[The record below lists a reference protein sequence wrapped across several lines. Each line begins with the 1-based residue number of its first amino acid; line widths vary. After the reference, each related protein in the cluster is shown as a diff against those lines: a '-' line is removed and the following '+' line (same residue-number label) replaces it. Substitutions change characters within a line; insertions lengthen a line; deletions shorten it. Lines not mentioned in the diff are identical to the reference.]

1 MDAPWVSV
9 ITATIGR
16 RAAMLRKL
24 DALRAQTLPPDRFEW
39 VVVADGDDDGTLAA
53 IAAAEVPFDLR
64 TLRLPRRSG
73 AATARNAAAAVA
85 RGQVLLF
92 SDDDC
97 VPDADNLERHWLA
110 HAAAAGPTAMVGSLT
125 FVADDG
131 RMTASRPRRVGY
143 WNLNGANAS
152 VPAVDFAAVG
162 GFDEGLAA
170 YGGED
175 VLLGYELR
183 RRGVRFRALPD
194 AHARHL
200 GPDPAASGDAAK
212 ARSAGRNAVRIAR
225 RRPELRDRLGVRP
238 ALLRAKRVV
247 LPWFV
252 WLGARVAGDLAYVD
266 GALDELR
273 GGADAGVRERAGGR
287 GAAR

>member
-16 RAAMLRKL
+16 RAAMLAKL
-24 DALRAQTLPPDRFEW
+24 DALCAQTLPPERFEW
-39 VVVADGDDDGTLAA
+39 VVVADGDDDGTLAS
-53 IAAAEVPFDLR
+53 IAAADVPFALR

-73 AATARNAAAAVA
+73 AATARNAAAAA
-85 RGQVLLF
+85 ATGEVLLF

-97 VPDADNLERHWLA
+97 VPDDDNLERHWRA
-110 HAAAAGPTAMVGSLT
+110 HATAPVPTAMVGSLT
-125 FVADDG
+125 FVAEDG
-131 RMTASRPRRVGY
+131 SATSFRPRRVGY

-152 VPAVDFAAVG
+152 VPAAAFAAVG
-162 GFDEGLAA
+162 GFDEGLEA

-183 RRGVRFRALPD
+183 RRGVRFRALPE

-200 GPDPAASGDAAK
+200 GPDPAASGDVSK

-238 ALLRAKRVV
+238 WLLRAKRVV
-247 LPWFV
+247 LPWIA
-252 WLGARVAGDLAYVD
+252 WLGPRVAGDLAYVD

-273 GGADAGVRERAGGR
+273 GGAGAPARGRSGGP
-287 GAAR
+287 GPAR

>member
-24 DALRAQTLPPDRFEW
+24 DALRGQTLPPERFEW

-53 IAAAEVPFDLR
+53 IAAAEVPFVVR

-73 AATARNAAAAVA
+73 AATARNAAAAAA
-85 RGQVLLF
+85 RGRVLLF

-97 VPDADNLERHWLA
+97 VPDADNLELHWRA
-110 HAAAAGPTAMVGSLT
+110 HAAAPEPTAMVGALT
-125 FVADDG
+125 FVAGDG
-131 RMTASRPRRVGY
+131 GTTSSRPRRAGY

-152 VPAVDFAAVG
+152 VPAADFAAVG
-162 GFDEGLAA
+162 GFDEDLGA

-175 VLLGYELR
+175 VLLGYELF
-183 RRGVRFRALPD
+183 RRGVRFRALPE

-238 ALLRAKRVV
+238 VLLRLKRVV
-247 LPWFV
+247 LPWIA
-252 WLGARVAGDLAYVD
+252 WLGPRVTGDLAYVD

-273 GGADAGVRERAGGR
+273 GDGARGRDGGR
-287 GAAR
+287 GAAP

>member
-16 RAAMLRKL
+16 RAAMLAKL
-24 DALRAQTLPPDRFEW
+24 DALRAQTLPPERFEW

-53 IAAAEVPFDLR
+53 IAAAAPPFRLR

-73 AATARNAAAAVA
+73 AATARNAAVAAA
-85 RGQVLLF
+85 RGGVLLF

-97 VPDADNLERHWLA
+97 VPDDDNLERHWRA
-110 HAAAAGPTAMVGSLT
+110 QEAAAAPTAMVGSLT
-125 FVADDG
+125 FVAEDG
-131 RMTASRPRRVGY
+131 GATSWRPRRVGY

-152 VPAVDFAAVG
+152 LPAAAFAAAG
-162 GFDEGLAA
+162 GFDEGLEG

-175 VLLGYELR
+175 VLLGYELHR
-183 RRGVRFRALPD
+183 SGVRFRALPG

-200 GPDPAASGDAAK
+200 GPDPAASGDASK
-212 ARSAGRNAVRIAR
+212 ARSAGRNAVRIAG

-238 ALLRAKRVV
+238 ALLHAKRAV
-247 LPWFV
+247 LPWLA
-252 WLGARVAGDLAYVD
+252 WLGPRVAGDLAYVE

-273 GGADAGVRERAGGR
+273 GRAEAPARDRPGGAGP
-287 GAAR
+287 AR